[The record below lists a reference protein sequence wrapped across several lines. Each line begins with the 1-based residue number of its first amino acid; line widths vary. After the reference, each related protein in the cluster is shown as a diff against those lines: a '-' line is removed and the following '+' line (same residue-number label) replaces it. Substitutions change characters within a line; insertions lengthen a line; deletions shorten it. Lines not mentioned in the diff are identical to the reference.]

1 MKSINFEIT
10 RGDAVPFKFQRENDA
25 GDIITTRPKNLWF
38 TVKKSANSS
47 IVLIQKRLSNG
58 TIVYD
63 EEMQCYRFALLPS
76 DTNGLEIGGEYYYD
90 IEVMTAEGPK
100 TIAKG
105 KLLITYEVTHA
116 ADEVM
121 DDG

>member
-10 RGDAVPFKFQRENDA
+10 RGDTVPFKFRRENDA
-25 GDIITTRPKNLWF
+25 GDVITTLPINLWF
-38 TVKKSANSS
+38 TVKASANSS
-47 IVLIQKRLSNG
+47 IALIQKRLSNG
-58 TIVYD
+58 SILHDGEYYHFT
-63 EEMQCYRFALLPS
+63 LLPA
-76 DTNGLEIGGEYYYD
+76 DTDMLEIGQTYRYD
-90 IEVMTAEGPK
+90 IEVKTATAGIR

-105 KLLITYEVTHA
+105 GLTITEEVTHA